1 MKLKN
6 NKAARGEF
14 LCGNCRKY
22 KLKSE
27 KRKTVS
33 IHCLECEASIAKSV
47 MNKDK
52 VPTHRATGDSD
63 IRQRAAD
70 LMLEIEYKRINGN
83 HLADY
88 L

>member
-14 LCGNCRKY
+14 LCGNCRRY

-33 IHCLECEASIAKSV
+33 IHCLSCEANIAKAAAG
-47 MNKDK
+47 KDREK
-52 VPTHRATGDSD
+52 THKSMSD
-63 IRQRAAD
+63 TNLLRQRAAD
-70 LMLEIEYKRINGN
+70 LMLIKELKDIEQS
-83 HLADY
+83 Y
-88 L
+88 LLGG